1 MRKIKTTMA
10 KSPLST
16 RVQNMS
22 ESATLRMAALGREVK
37 AQGHDVIS
45 LSLGEPDFDTPDH
58 IKEAA
63 KVALDEGKT
72 KYTPVPG
79 TPELR
84 QAISD
89 KFKRENGL
97 DYKPSQIVVST
108 GAKQSIANLAWALL
122 DEGDEV
128 VILAPYW
135 VSYSDIVSVSGGVPV
150 LVGAGIEEDFK
161 VSPEAIAAAIT
172 DKTKFILF
180 SSPCNPTGS
189 VYTHEELSA
198 IAKMLLNYPDVLVV
212 ADEIYEH
219 INFTGKH
226 VSIGTMPEVKDR
238 TITVNGFS
246 KGFAMTGWRLGYL
259 GGPQEI
265 ADAVTKI
272 QGQSTSGANSIAQ
285 EAGTAALN
293 SSLAPT
299 IEMRKAF
306 EKRRELIIEG
316 LEKIPGFRVNRPQ
329 GAFYIFPDVSA
340 LYGKTDGGDYTI
352 NNSDDLAEYLLMKA
366 YVATVTG
373 DAFGAPNCIRIS
385 YAASEEQLREAIA
398 RIAKVVG
405 ELK

>member
-1 MRKIKTTMA
+1 MA
-10 KSPLST
+10 TNLSSLLSQ
-16 RVQNMS
+16 RVLNMA
-22 ESATLRMAALGREVK
+22 ESATLRMAKLGREVR

-45 LSLGEPDFDTPDH
+45 LSLGEPDFDTPEH
-58 IKEAA
+58 IKAAA
-63 KVALDEGKT
+63 KEALDAGKT

-79 TPELR
+79 IPELR
-84 QAISD
+84 QAISN
-89 KFKRENGL
+89 KFKRENDL
-97 DYKPSQIVVST
+97 DYAPSQIVVSN

-135 VSYSDIVSVSGGVPV
+135 VSYSEIVSVAGGVPV
-150 LVGAGIEEDFK
+150 LVGAGIEQDYK
-161 VSPEAIAAAIT
+161 VSPADIEAAIT

-189 VYTHEELSA
+189 VYTHDELSG
-198 IAKMLLNYPDVLVV
+198 IAKMLAKFPNVMVV

-259 GGPQEI
+259 GAPEFI
-265 ADAVTKI
+265 AKAVTKV

-285 EAGTAALN
+285 VAGAHALTT
-293 SSLAPT
+293 SLQPT
-299 IEMRKAF
+299 IEMREAF
-306 EKRRELIIEG
+306 ERRRELIIDG
-316 LEKIPGFRVNRPQ
+316 LSNIPGFRVNRPQ

-340 LYGKTDGGDYTI
+340 LFGTSNGEWSI
-352 NNSDDLAEYLLMKA
+352 SNSDDFAEYLLMTA
-366 YVATVTG
+366 HVATVTG
-373 DAFGAPNCIRIS
+373 AAFGAPNCIRIS
-385 YAASEEQLREAIA
+385 YAASEAQLEEAIK

-405 ELK
+405 ELA